1 MNIPVVLAIVI
12 GLFAL
17 GLLVIF
23 LVIKRRD
30 QIPTETNYRAFFII
44 GLSWLAIGIPLKN
57 PGLYGMG
64 VVFTIVGLVNRDK
77 WGQERGWSDLSTQE
91 RRLKLFLVIGL
102 TILLLLGVAAY
113 FIYGFL
119 K

>member
-12 GLFAL
+12 GLVAI
-17 GLLVIF
+17 GLLVVF
-23 LVIKRRD
+23 LVIQQQNR
-30 QIPTETNYRAFFII
+30 IPTETNYRALFII
-44 GLSWLAIGIPLKN
+44 GLAWLAFGIPLQN

-64 VVFTIVGLVNRDK
+64 VVFTIVGLVNREK
-77 WGQERGWSDLSTQE
+77 WGQERGWSDLSPQE